1 MTRIPSGVV
10 QDPTT
15 AELLRRGFVL
25 VNQGKV
31 RDTTAL
37 DRASSILQVVAT
49 NRISI
54 FDFVLPAL
62 VDRKGEVLAA
72 LTHFWLT
79 NVLADFPHHL
89 LPIWDYRSQALPFNV
104 LHVRRVSIDP
114 WEMIFRGHIGGS
126 VWAQYQE
133 TGMVAGHK
141 LTPGLQKWQRLFPE
155 PIFTP
160 STKEAEGHDRNV
172 TIEEYRAAMG
182 TRGDQMVRLFGDAYK
197 ISYKYAAER
206 GILILDTKFEGGQ
219 GIMADEVLTPDSSRF
234 TTVEDF
240 DTAMREHRDPVFW
253 DKELV
258 RNWGRTVM
266 TPRGTKGINTLNPLD
281 EEDLAF
287 VASLKVPPEIIAET
301 TERYLAIFSM
311 LVGISLGEY
320 QQKEMI
326 KK

>member
-1 MTRIPSGVV
+1 MARIPSRVA

-31 RDTTAL
+31 RDTIGL
-37 DRASSILQVVAT
+37 DRASSMLQVVAT

-79 NVLADFPHHL
+79 RVLADFPNHL
-89 LPIWDYRSQALPFNV
+89 LPAVDYKNEALPYNV
-104 LHVRRVSIDP
+104 LRVRRVSIDS

-126 VWAQYQE
+126 AWDQYQK

-141 LTPGLQKWQRLFPE
+141 LPPGLQKWQRLLG

-160 STKEAEGHDRNV
+160 STKETEGHDRNV
-172 TIEEYRAAMG
+172 TVEEYRAAMG
-182 TRGDQMVRLFGDAYK
+182 TRGDQMIRLFGDAYS
-197 ISYKYAAER
+197 IAYNYAAER

-219 GIMADEVLTPDSSRF
+219 GIIADEVLTPDSSRF

-240 DTAMREHRDPVFW
+240 EKAMRDHRDPVFW

-258 RNWGRTVM
+258 RNWGRTVI
-266 TPRGTKGINTLNPLD
+266 TPRGTKGINTLDPLD
-281 EEDLAF
+281 EGDLAF
-287 VASLKVPPEIIAET
+287 VTSLEIPPEIIAET
-301 TERYLAIFSM
+301 TRRYLAIFSM
-311 LVGISLGEY
+311 LTGMSLDEY
-320 QQKEMI
+320 QQKEMT